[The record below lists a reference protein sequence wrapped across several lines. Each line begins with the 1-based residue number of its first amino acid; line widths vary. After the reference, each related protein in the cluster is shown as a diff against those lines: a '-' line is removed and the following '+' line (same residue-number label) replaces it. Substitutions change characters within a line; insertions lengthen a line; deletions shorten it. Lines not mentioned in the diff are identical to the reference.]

1 MTAGNLR
8 LMGLVASLCA
18 AAMIAML
25 LAWATVARSA
35 PPSED
40 RVANIQILGVNDFH
54 GNLEPPTTRVGG
66 RPVGGAAYM
75 DTYLNEYEAKNPER
89 TIKVH
94 AGDMVGASP
103 LISSYFHDEPTVYAM
118 NQMEFDVGTL
128 GNHEFDE
135 GGKEMLRLLQGGR
148 RKGEDALK
156 DDENGDPINTST
168 KGFPGA
174 EFPYT
179 SANTVYDKSGKL
191 VLKPYRIVER
201 KGVKVGFIGVTTE
214 DT

>member
-8 LMGLVASLCA
+8 SMGLVASLCV

-35 PPSED
+35 PKPPPEN
-40 RVANIQILGVNDFH
+40 RTANIQLLGVNDFH

-66 RPVGGAAYM
+66 RPVGGAAYL

-89 TIKVH
+89 TIRVH

-118 NQMEFDVGTL
+118 NEMEFDVGTL
-128 GNHEFDE
+128 ATTSS
-135 GGKEMLRLLQGGR
+135 MRAVR
-148 RKGEDALK
+148 RCCA
-156 DDENGDPINTST
+156 S
-168 KGFPGA
+168 
-174 EFPYT
+174 
-179 SANTVYDKSGKL
+179 
-191 VLKPYRIVER
+191 
-201 KGVKVGFIGVTTE
+201 
-214 DT
+214 